1 MTMDKTLHQSAI
13 ARRVLA
19 TNLRVHEP
27 ARRVEVTAETD
38 ARKTYLN
45 TAAARLARARE
56 ES

>member
-1 MTMDKTLHQSAI
+1 MDKTLHQSAI